1 MKDPCPPIL
10 EPRAPI
16 MTKPVPEP
24 RGRVLR
30 KLVRPAIAVA
40 VLAAMT
46 LLVLWLSGLFGA
58 RIPATATPRAGVL
71 ALPAETPTTLVHA
84 IEVPVREEAVG
95 TIQAVQE
102 VELASRLLAR
112 VTTMNV
118 ARAGQTVKQGEV
130 LVELEDQ
137 DLRARLLEA
146 QAAQRSAEETRQQA
160 ERDLARTRE
169 LHAQKIASDRDLE
182 RDTTRLANGT
192 AEAERAAQAANAA
205 ETMLAFT
212 VIRSPLDG
220 VVIDKLVEQGDTV
233 APGQTLM
240 KLHDPAR
247 MQLIASV
254 REQLATRLKP
264 GEAVMVEIDAL
275 GLRCHGTVA
284 EIVPLA
290 ATGSRAFDVKV
301 TGPCPDGVFT
311 GMFGRL
317 FVELGTRREIRV
329 PQSAVRSIGQ
339 IDSVLVVRDGATALR
354 RFVVLGERDAE
365 SVAVLSGLSD
375 GETIVTDARALREA
389 NGR

>member
-1 MKDPCPPIL
+1 
-10 EPRAPI
+10 
-16 MTKPVPEP
+16 MTNPVPKP

-30 KLVRPAIAVA
+30 KLARPALAVA

-46 LLVLWLSGLFGA
+46 LLVLWLSGFFGA
-58 RIPATATPRAGVL
+58 RIPATAMPRPGVL
-71 ALPAETPTTLVHA
+71 ALPAGTATTLVQA

-95 TIQAVQE
+95 TIRAQQE

-118 ARAGQTVKQGEV
+118 ARAGQAVKKGEV

-182 RDTTRLANGT
+182 RDTTRLANAT
-192 AEAERAAQAANAA
+192 AEAERAEQAANAA
-205 ETMLAFT
+205 ETTLAFA

-240 KLHDPAR
+240 KLYDPSR
-247 MQLIASV
+247 MQLVASV

-264 GEAVMVEIDAL
+264 GEEVAVAIDAL

-290 ATGSRAFDVKV
+290 ASGSRTFDVKV

-339 IDSVLVVRDGATALR
+339 IDSVFVVRDGSTALR
-354 RFVVLGERDAE
+354 RFVVLGEHDGD
-365 SVAVLSGLSD
+365 SVAVLSGLAD
-375 GETIVTDARALREA
+375 GETIVTHARALREA
-389 NGR
+389 GER